1 MNKPVQRL
9 VSSLSI
15 TLLLGVAILGCSSE
29 PRGLT
34 SSQPQSSAEVST
46 SNPESSPEEDNPES
60 SPKEECDPSN
70 LAQASN
76 FEFEH
81 NVHESL
87 PSDWQAEYFSAID
100 NLENLFPISD
110 CVFAIPSMQSPMQVY
125 AWSSAV
131 GNPWPDERPGMGG
144 ACICGDG
151 SGRWMVLEINADEF
165 RYDSLHRYAV
175 IAHEYYHVF
184 QIARSG
190 DLMKPVWLVEGG
202 AKTFEELFTRTYYGQ
217 SEFDNGLFPVTA
229 NGLENPAVFED
240 YVNVEGDQNYNFS
253 SFMVLALIQELM
265 SQGNVSEEQALK
277 LVLSDY
283 WSNLR
288 GRSDWRMVFSETFG
302 LAPDDF
308 YGLIQK
314 YQSEAS
320 PETYYSGD
328 VVAGEQVRGLMP
340 SKHITLEDVAPN

>member
-1 MNKPVQRL
+1 MKKQGQRL
-9 VSSLSI
+9 LSSLSI
-15 TLLLGVAILGCSSE
+15 SLLLGVAILGCSSE
-29 PRGLT
+29 PMGLT
-34 SSQPQSSAEVST
+34 PSQPQSSAEVST
-46 SNPESSPEEDNPES
+46 NNPESSP
-60 SPKEECDPSN
+60 EECDPSN

-76 FEFEH
+76 LEFEH

-87 PSDWQAEYFSAID
+87 PSDWQAEYFSGIAS
-100 NLENLFPISD
+100 LENLFPISD

-131 GNPWPDERPGMGG
+131 GNPWSDERPGMGG

-175 IAHEYYHVF
+175 IAHEYFHVF

-190 DLMKPVWLVEGG
+190 DLMMPVWLVEGG
-202 AKTFEELFTRTYYGQ
+202 AKVFEELFTQTYYGQ
-217 SEFDNGLFPVTA
+217 SEFDYGLFPVTA

-240 YVNVEGDQNYNFS
+240 YVDIEGDQNYNFS
-253 SFMVLALIQELM
+253 SFMVLALIQELI
-265 SQGNVSEEQALK
+265 SQRNISEEEAMK

-283 WSNLR
+283 WSNLQ
-288 GRSDWRMVFSETFG
+288 GRSDWRMVFSETFA
-302 LAPDDF
+302 LEPDDL
-308 YGLIQK
+308 YGLIQN

-320 PETYYSGD
+320 PESYYSGD
-328 VVAGEQVRGLMP
+328 VVSGEQVIGLMP
-340 SKHITLEDVAPN
+340 SRELTLEDVAPN